1 MDFSKVKSIVIPEG
15 NVTKIT
21 DTNNTRT
28 IWPVETGILLVDG
41 NGNFVASD
49 TYEISTKY
57 SDASH
62 STIDVST
69 NVILPNKG
77 GFMKIYYNYN
87 EDASK
92 SYDPQGDMFILPKK
106 ESEVTISYSK
116 LTCEYAILLY
126 DLDGNI
132 YTGDVY
138 YPPDTQTYGKGRIGV
153 TSSNSTSDPLYT
165 SEVNDYFTNHYTL
178 DNVPIKTLT
187 KTINFFKSKG
197 YKFGLSFRENGFIGW
212 NKYKGNIFKMEFYV
226 RNVKVEYNQKA

>member
-28 IWPVETGILLVDG
+28 IWPVETEILLVDG

-49 TYEISTKY
+49 TYEISTQY
-57 SDASH
+57 SSASH

-92 SYDPQGDMFILPKK
+92 SYEPQGDMYILPKK
-106 ESEVTISYSK
+106 ESEVTIDYSK

-132 YTGDVY
+132 YNKESSKDYKLSAKDEKELKNFVKNNRFAIEALADNDINMAFFRDYCITGGEENPALAKVFEEFTKWVIKNPEKKKELFPQYEIMKDVKEKK
-138 YPPDTQTYGKGRIGV
+138 P
-153 TSSNSTSDPLYT
+153 
-165 SEVNDYFTNHYTL
+165 E
-178 DNVPIKTLT
+178 
-187 KTINFFKSKG
+187 
-197 YKFGLSFRENGFIGW
+197 
-212 NKYKGNIFKMEFYV
+212 
-226 RNVKVEYNQKA
+226 